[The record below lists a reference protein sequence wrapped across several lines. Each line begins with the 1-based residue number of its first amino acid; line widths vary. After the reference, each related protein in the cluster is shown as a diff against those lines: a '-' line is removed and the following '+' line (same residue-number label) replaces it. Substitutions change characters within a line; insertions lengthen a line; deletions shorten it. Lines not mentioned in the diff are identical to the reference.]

1 MKHKYSVHIVWSE
14 DDKAY
19 LARVL
24 ELPGC
29 MADGASHEEV
39 LKNLDTVIDEW
50 IETAKELK
58 REIPKPLDTRQLEEL
73 ARSFRKEIQ
82 KNINREVETAVQR
95 VLQDI
100 ARSQASVFMGGG
112 HVFAGGSD
120 PAEWWKRL
128 DK

>member
-14 DDKAY
+14 DDKAF
-19 LARVL
+19 LANDI

-29 MADGASHEEV
+29 IADGKSQEEA
-39 LKNLDTVIDEW
+39 LKNLDVIIDEW
-50 IETAKELK
+50 IETADALK
-58 REIPKPLDTRQLEEL
+58 REIPKPLDVNQLEEMV
-73 ARSFRKEIQ
+73 RSFRKEIQ
-82 KNINREVETAVQR
+82 QHIKREVDTAVQR

-100 ARSQASVFMGGG
+100 ARSQFIAGGYALAGGG
-112 HVFAGGSD
+112 D